1 MLILSLCI
9 VIQYLRTFYLFFTL
23 CLIFYSDLS
32 DVMHKVHETFIAL
45 AAQLHEFHEAVKVR
59 HMSTDT
65 GNGDHDSY
73 ALFPQ

>member
-1 MLILSLCI
+1 MYCDTVSENL
-9 VIQYLRTFYLFFTL
+9 FYLCFAL

-59 HMSTDT
+59 YMSTDT
-65 GNGDHDSY
+65 DNRDLDSY
-73 ALFPQ
+73 ALFPL